1 MRIQNRGRSRS
12 FAGILEIVAA
22 AFILLG
28 PTVISAVCRDWGL
41 YAAFAVVTLCFAVR
55 LVENGGIHMT
65 VNIGLGVL
73 TLGYALLAF
82 IWADNFLLHIRYVFT
97 ILTVIGAMFLA
108 ADYFSLGKE
117 KGLSERLLY
126 MIIFSAEICALW
138 NLIYWGFLS
147 GFSMAEPMSAG
158 MGQSDL
164 LGMYMVVGLWC
175 AAKAG
180 LGGKLKKMSALIL
193 ALPMIFVLFM
203 SRSALSWFLGMGFA
217 AVYVFK
223 KGRKL
228 ASFVF
233 TAAAVASAVLLVIW
247 SGGTGFAP
255 FADALF
261 SVFRRPEGL
270 GGGGFFARQTQF
282 QSAAYASVN
291 ELGMGASLTS
301 SLGVFGLL
309 MALVFIGRQAWLTYK
324 YKDWFSAFTVIL
336 GIYSFFAPVG
346 SGLAGLILLMCASVY
361 GECRLGR
368 MSKVR
373 ISVVIT
379 AIICCAM
386 AAAVILGCV
395 LAVGE
400 GFRKSGMKNMF
411 TDERK
416 AFEHFSVASSINP
429 FDDES
434 CYNAANALRH
444 LYEQNGSREDAV
456 NSEYYIERAIE
467 RNEYSALYHIE
478 YARLLKDIERY
489 ARAVEENDKAVQ
501 LAPLNDDYKV
511 SLGENLYLL
520 MQTYERGSV
529 DTQRC
534 YQRIL
539 DCAEA
544 TADMDK
550 KKIII
555 DWADKAQPYTR
566 IDYFG
571 DPTDSD
577 PTDRDSTDNIETE
590 ENAE

>member
-1 MRIQNRGRSRS
+1 MRIQNKGSVRS
-12 FAGILEIVAA
+12 FAGVLEIVVA

-28 PTVISAVCRDWGL
+28 PTVISAADRGWGL
-41 YAAFAVVTLCFAVR
+41 YAAFAAVALCFALR
-55 LVENGGIHMT
+55 LLENGGVHMT

-73 TLGYALLAF
+73 TLVYALLAF
-82 IWADNFLLHIRYVFT
+82 IWADNLFLHIRYVFT
-97 ILTVIGAMFLA
+97 VLTVIGAMLLA
-108 ADYFSLGKE
+108 VDYYSIEKE

-138 NLIYWGFLS
+138 NLIYWAFLS
-147 GFSMAEPMSAG
+147 KFSMTEPMSAG
-158 MGQSDL
+158 IGQNDL
-164 LGMYMVVGLWC
+164 LGMYMAVGLWC

-180 LGGKLKKMSALIL
+180 LGRKLKKISALVL
-193 ALPMIFVLFM
+193 AIPMIFVLFM
-203 SRSALSWFLGMGFA
+203 SRSALSWFLGAGFA
-217 AVYVFK
+217 AVYLFK
-223 KGRKL
+223 KSRKL
-228 ASFVF
+228 GSFVF
-233 TAAAVASAVLLVIW
+233 AAAAVASGALMTIW
-247 SGGTGFAP
+247 FRGARLAP
-255 FADALF
+255 FTDALLC
-261 SVFRRPEGL
+261 VLRRPEGL

-282 QSAAYASVN
+282 QSAAYTSVN
-291 ELGMGASLTS
+291 ELGMGASLVS

-309 MALVFIGRQAWLTYK
+309 IALVFIGRQVWLTYK

-346 SGLAGLILLMCASVY
+346 SGLAGLILFICTSLYC
-361 GECRLGR
+361 EWRLGCVT
-368 MSKVR
+368 KVR
-373 ISVVIT
+373 IPVVIT
-379 AIICCAM
+379 ASICCAM

-400 GFRKSGMKNMF
+400 GFRRSGMKYIF
-411 TDERK
+411 VDERK
-416 AFEHFSVASSINP
+416 AFENFSVASSINP

-444 LYEQNGSREDAV
+444 LYEQNNSREDAV
-456 NSEYYIERAIE
+456 NAEYYIERAIE
-467 RNEYSALYHIE
+467 RNEYSALYHTE
-478 YARLLKDIERY
+478 YARLMKDVESY
-489 ARAVEENDKAVQ
+489 ARAVEENDRAVE

-511 SLGENLYLL
+511 NLGETLYLL

-555 DWADKAQPYTR
+555 DWADKSQPYTR
-566 IDYFG
+566 IDYFS
-571 DPTDSD
+571 DSTD
-577 PTDRDSTDNIETE
+577 TDSTDNIGPE
-590 ENAE
+590 EDAE